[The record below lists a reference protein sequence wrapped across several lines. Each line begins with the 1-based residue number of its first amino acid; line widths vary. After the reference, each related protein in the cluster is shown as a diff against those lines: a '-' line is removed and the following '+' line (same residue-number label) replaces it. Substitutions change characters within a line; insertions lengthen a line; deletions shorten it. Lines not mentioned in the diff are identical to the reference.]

1 MSCLESTRIQDFLDG
16 ELSAAEARAFR
27 AHLEGCAECAA
38 GMASFRRVFAA
49 LAGQPLEIPA
59 PALTERVLAA
69 VLPSRRRLRR
79 RLAAL
84 GWGYA
89 ASLAVALAAIGIL
102 ARLPGP
108 RHLFESASG
117 EASRR
122 LLEGGVFVLNAVT
135 GAVLRLA
142 EGWGLAVVAM
152 ARLAPITKALGT
164 FIAQPAVT
172 LTLWAS
178 AMGCVA
184 LLMWMRPRTRTSGRG
199 VRHVGVLGF

>member
-1 MSCLESTRIQDFLDG
+1 MSCIESTRIQDFLDG

-27 AHLEGCAECAA
+27 VHLEGCAGCLGE
-38 GMASFRRVFAA
+38 MASFRRVFAA
-49 LAGQPLEIPA
+49 LAGQPLEAPA
-59 PALTERVLAA
+59 PAFTERVLDA

-89 ASLAVALAAIGIL
+89 ASLAAALAAIGIL

-122 LLEGGVFVLNAVT
+122 LLEGGVFMLNAVT

-142 EGWGLAVVAM
+142 EGWGLAAVAM
-152 ARLAPITKALGT
+152 TKLAPVTRALGA
-164 FIAQPAVT
+164 FIGQPAVT

>member
-1 MSCLESTRIQDFLDG
+1 MSCLESHRIQDFLDG
-16 ELSAAEARAFR
+16 ELPAAEARAFR
-27 AHLEGCAECAA
+27 AHLEGCAGCAA
-38 GMASFRRVFAA
+38 EMASFRRVFAA
-49 LAGQPLEIPA
+49 LAGQPFDMVA
-59 PALTERVLAA
+59 PALSERLLAA

-79 RLAAL
+79 RLVAL

-89 ASLAVALAAIGIL
+89 GSLAAVLAAIGIL

-108 RHLFESASG
+108 RALFESISG

-135 GAVLRLA
+135 STVLRLA
-142 EGWGLAVVAM
+142 EGWGLAAVAL
-152 ARLAPITKALGT
+152 ARLAPVTKALST

-178 AMGCVA
+178 AMGCIA
-184 LLMWMRPRTRTSGRG
+184 LLLWMRPRTRPSPRG
-199 VRHVGVLGF
+199 IRHVGVLGF